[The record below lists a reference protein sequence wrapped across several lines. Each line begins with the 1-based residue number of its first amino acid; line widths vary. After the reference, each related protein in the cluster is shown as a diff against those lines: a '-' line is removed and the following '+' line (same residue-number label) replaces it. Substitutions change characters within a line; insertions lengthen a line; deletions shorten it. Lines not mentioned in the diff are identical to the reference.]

1 MSDSSTI
8 LLIDDDREL
17 YELLNEYLA
26 QHGFEVTAAHDG
38 ESGLRLANSGEFK
51 LIVLDVMLPGMDGFD
66 VLRELRKELH
76 TPVMMLTARGEDVD
90 RIIGLEMGADDY
102 LAKPFNPREL
112 VARIRAILRRCE
124 QRDATEVA
132 PEVARLELEDVE
144 IDRLSREVRQGER
157 KIRLTAAEYD
167 LLELLIMNAGQV
179 VDRNELFREVLGRDP
194 EPLDRSI
201 DMHVSHLRK
210 KLGPQHAGIERIKAI
225 RGVGYLYTLPDTSRQ
240 SD

>member
-1 MSDSSTI
+1 MSTI
-8 LLIDDDREL
+8 LLIDDDHEL
-17 YELLNEYLA
+17 YELLSEYLK
-26 QHGFEVTAAHDG
+26 QHGFTVEAAHDG
-38 ESGLRLANSGEFK
+38 ETGLRLAQEGQFK

-66 VLRELRKELH
+66 VLRALRTSVL

-124 QRDATEVA
+124 QRDAIAASQDIPKLV
-132 PEVARLELEDVE
+132 VEDVE
-144 IDRLSREVRQGER
+144 IDRLSREVRQDGHT
-157 KIRLTAAEYD
+157 IRLTAAEYD
-167 LLELLIMNAGQV
+167 LLELLVSSAGHV
-179 VDRNELFREVLGRDP
+179 VDRHDLFRKVLGRDP

-210 KLGPQHAGIERIKAI
+210 KLGAQHAGVERIKSI
-225 RGVGYLYTLPDTSRQ
+225 RGVGYLYTLPDAS
-240 SD
+240 S